1 MRPLVMK
8 ILSSFVLSLA
18 LISTAGIASAAG
30 DAQVGKATAAT
41 CMGCHGAPGLRNAY
55 PAFRVPKLGGQQEQ
69 YLIVALKAYQSGERS
84 HPTMQAQAGSMS
96 DTEINNV
103 AAYFSGLAGPDA
115 VELGDGDANAG
126 AAKAQACF
134 ACHGAGGKKPI
145 APMYPSLA
153 GQYPDYLS
161 HALADYKSGARNNAI
176 MKGFAA
182 ALSKQD
188 MEDIAAYFGSQASS
202 LSTPTN
208 W

>member
-1 MRPLVMK
+1 VMR
-8 ILSSFVLSLA
+8 IFSSFILCLTFLVSW
-18 LISTAGIASAAG
+18 TAAYAAG
-30 DAQVGKATAAT
+30 DVQAGKASAAT

-84 HPTMQAQAGSMS
+84 HPTMQAQAGSMT
-96 DTEINNV
+96 DAEINNV
-103 AAYFSGLAGPDA
+103 SAYLSSLAGPDA
-115 VELGDGDANAG
+115 TELGDGDANAG

-134 ACHGAGGKKPI
+134 ACHGPGGKKPI

-182 ALSKQD
+182 ALSKKD
-188 MEDIAAYFGSQASS
+188 MEDIAAYFGSQASP

>member
-1 MRPLVMK
+1 MR
-8 ILSSFVLSLA
+8 IFSSFILSLA
-18 LISTAGIASAAG
+18 LCVGWTTAYAAG
-30 DAQVGKATAAT
+30 DAQAGKASAAT

-84 HPTMQAQAGSMS
+84 HPTMQAQAESMT
-96 DTEINNV
+96 DAEIDNV
-103 AAYFSGLAGPDA
+103 AAYLSSLAGPDA
-115 VELGDGDANAG
+115 TALGDGDADAG

-134 ACHGAGGKKPI
+134 ACHGPGGKKPI

-176 MKGFAA
+176 MKGFAS
-182 ALSKQD
+182 ALSKKD
-188 MEDIAAYFGSQASS
+188 MEDIAAYFGSQASP
-202 LSTPTN
+202 LSTPIN

>member
-1 MRPLVMK
+1 MRIFSSF
-8 ILSSFVLSLA
+8 ILSLTLFVGW
-18 LISTAGIASAAG
+18 TTTYAAG
-30 DAQVGKATAAT
+30 DAQAGKASAAT

-84 HPTMQAQAGSMS
+84 HPTMQAQAGSMT
-96 DTEINNV
+96 DAEINNV
-103 AAYFSGLAGPDA
+103 AAYLSSLAGPDA
-115 VELGDGDANAG
+115 TALGDGDADAG

-134 ACHGAGGKKPI
+134 ACHGPGGKKPI

-176 MKGFAA
+176 MKGFAS
-182 ALSKQD
+182 ALSKKD
-188 MEDIAAYFGSQASS
+188 MEDIAAYFGSQASP
-202 LSTPTN
+202 LSTPIN

>member
-1 MRPLVMK
+1 MRIFSSF
-8 ILSSFVLSLA
+8 ILSLTLCVGWT
-18 LISTAGIASAAG
+18 TAYAAG
-30 DAQVGKATAAT
+30 DAQAGKASAAT

-84 HPTMQAQAGSMS
+84 HPTMQAQAGSMT
-96 DTEINNV
+96 DAEINNV
-103 AAYFSGLAGPDA
+103 AAYLSSLAGPDA
-115 VELGDGDANAG
+115 TALGDGDADAG

-134 ACHGAGGKKPI
+134 ACHGPGGKKPI

-176 MKGFAA
+176 MKGFAS
-182 ALSKQD
+182 ALSKKD
-188 MEDIAAYFGSQASS
+188 MEDIAAYFGSQASP
-202 LSTPTN
+202 LSTPIN

>member
-1 MRPLVMK
+1 MR
-8 ILSSFVLSLA
+8 IFSSFILCFTFLVGW
-18 LISTAGIASAAG
+18 TAAYAAG
-30 DAQVGKATAAT
+30 DVQAGKASAAT

-84 HPTMQAQAGSMS
+84 HPTMQAQAGSMT
-96 DTEINNV
+96 DAEINNV
-103 AAYFSGLAGPDA
+103 SAYLSSLAGPDA
-115 VELGDGDANAG
+115 TELGDGDANAG

-134 ACHGAGGKKPI
+134 ACHGPGGKKPI

-182 ALSKQD
+182 ALSKKD
-188 MEDIAAYFGSQASS
+188 MEDIAAYFGSQASP

>member
-1 MRPLVMK
+1 MK
-8 ILSSFVLSLA
+8 KLCAILAVASL
-18 LISTAGIASAAG
+18 
-30 DAQVGKATAAT
+30 
-41 CMGCHGAPGLRNAY
+41 
-55 PAFRVPKLGGQQEQ
+55 
-69 YLIVALKAYQSGERS
+69 
-84 HPTMQAQAGSMS
+84 
-96 DTEINNV
+96 
-103 AAYFSGLAGPDA
+103 
-115 VELGDGDANAG
+115 G
-126 AAKAQACF
+126 AAAPEARAEVNFSREILPLFSDACF